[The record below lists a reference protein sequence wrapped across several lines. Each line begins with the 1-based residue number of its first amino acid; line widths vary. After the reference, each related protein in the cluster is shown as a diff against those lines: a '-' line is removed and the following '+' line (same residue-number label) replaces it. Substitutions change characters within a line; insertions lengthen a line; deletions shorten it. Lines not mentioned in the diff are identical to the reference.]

1 MSTNDPNQFNPQGNP
16 QGAPH
21 DEWFVEFSKPQEDQ
35 GVPGYQPGQFVNAPQ
50 AQNPQIYD
58 MGQFVN
64 AQQIPAQQ
72 NPQIP
77 GAQSYP
83 QISAQPQPQVLPQV
97 QPQPQPMYQQPVQPA
112 QPQPQYAQPVQRAP
126 QPQPAQFVQPAPQ
139 PAPQPVQPQPAP
151 QPQPQPQL
159 QRAPQPAPP
168 YQPSDEVD
176 PLDAY
181 RNFDPEE
188 FRAEDDEPKKKGGKN
203 TFPIVIASIM
213 AFLVVAAVVFF
224 VFVMPKL
231 KDDDSSS
238 KSGKGLTRPSK
249 TTEETDETEDTEEPE
264 DPDDT
269 KATSDSTKPSDVDSP
284 TNVTLSSQITSAQMD
299 QMKDLVSQ
307 DFTETIAENRNIVF
321 ENFNYLGTIIIVS
334 KDLSDISVPESIVYL
349 VYQFRYYDK
358 NEAGRPVKEYYWYEG
373 FGGVYLDGTIDT
385 SSRFPITTQYTGN
398 GWSTAGTTD
407 ITAARNEI
415 KSSSKFV
422 VMEDNID
429 TTLINPVPTAN
440 KEGFIFPNSDTQKID
455 DADIAKLS
463 DEDLRKAINE
473 IWARHGY
480 IFRKKEIL
488 DYYRQFDWYKE
499 TVSAD
504 EWDKNGQDHYLN
516 AVEKDNMARLVKER
530 EKRGGNGA

>member
-1 MSTNDPNQFNPQGNP
+1 MSTNDPNQFNPQGSP

-35 GVPGYQPGQFVNAPQ
+35 GVPGYQPGQFVNAQQ

-64 AQQIPAQQ
+64 AQQISAQQ

-83 QISAQPQPQVLPQV
+83 QIPAQPQPQVLPQV
-97 QPQPQPMYQQPVQPA
+97 QPQPQPMYQQPAQPKPAQPMYQQPVQPA
-112 QPQPQYAQPVQRAP
+112 QPQPQYAQPVQ
-126 QPQPAQFVQPAPQ
+126 PQPA
-139 PAPQPVQPQPAP
+139 

-188 FRAEDDEPKKKGGKN
+188 FRAEDDESKKKGGKN

-249 TTEETDETEDTEEPE
+249 TTEETDETEDTEEPD

-269 KATSDSTKPSDVDSP
+269 KATSNSTKPSDVDSP
-284 TNVTLSSQITSAQMD
+284 TNVTLSSQITSSQMD
-299 QMKDLVSQ
+299 EMKDITSQ
-307 DFTETIAENRNIVF
+307 DFTETIALNSKIGLNEF
-321 ENFNYLGTIIIVS
+321 TYLGTIVMGS
-334 KDLSDISVPESIVYL
+334 NDPSDTSIPGSIVYL
-349 VYQFRYYDK
+349 VYQVQYTEK
-358 NEAGRPVKEYYWYEG
+358 GEANKPVKEYYWYEG
-373 FGGVYLDGTIDT
+373 FGGVYADGTFDKGARYQM
-385 SSRFPITTQYTGN
+385 STQYN
-398 GWSTAGTTD
+398 GAGWASAGTTD
-407 ITAARNEI
+407 ISSARNEI
-415 KSSSKFV
+415 KSSSKYTV
-422 VMEDNID
+422 LEDNID
-429 TTLINPVPTAN
+429 TSLIVPLPTTDAQ
-440 KEGFIFPNSDTQKID
+440 GFVFPNSDTQKID